1 MGPDTKSDSGHHE
14 LHGTLPPGTRLR
26 NYELISVLGQGAFGI
41 TYLARDTLLGREL
54 AIKEYLPSSLAV
66 REGGT
71 TVVPRSTQLAEDFVW
86 GRERFL
92 DEARTLVTLDSVPGV
107 VRVYDYL
114 EANGTA
120 YMVMALARGETL
132 EQRLKREG
140 SLPAPIIERL
150 LHQLLDGLEQV
161 HATGFLH
168 RDIKPANI
176 ILDAKNNPTLIDFG
190 ASRASMA
197 GRTTAMTAVFTP
209 RYAAA
214 EQHTSDEQGPWT
226 DIYGLSVTLYCA
238 VAGRPPPTAV
248 ERILNDRYQPLT
260 ELRPTDFPHE
270 MLRGIDAGLAVRAA
284 DRPQSI
290 AAWRPSFASNQEWPD
305 DATVVDRRLRR
316 TAEPAVPAAL
326 LPASAPSPA
335 ASARV
340 AARKRG
346 ALYVGSAGAAILL
359 AAGYF
364 MFVSRTGQPEAG
376 GKVDTELAARHQSDD
391 AADAE
396 TRRQAEAAA
405 LAKAQA
411 ERQQAEAEAR
421 QEAEAEAKRKAE
433 AEAQQK
439 ADAEAKRKADAE
451 AKQKADAEAKQ
462 KADAEA
468 KQKADAEAKQKA
480 DAEAKQKA
488 DAEAKQKADAEAKR
502 KADAEAK
509 QKADAEAKQKADA
522 EAKQKADAEAKQKAD
537 AEAKQK
543 ADAEAKRKADAEA
556 KQKADAEAKQK
567 ADTEAKQ
574 KADAEAKQ
582 KADAE
587 AKQKADAE
595 AKQKADAE
603 AKQKAD
609 DEAKQRADA
618 AARQKA
624 DAAADAAARKAAAE
638 AAETALQLT
647 LADRQRLQAAL
658 TMLGFDTRGSDGVFG
673 PRSREMIAAW
683 QRARSQ
689 PDTGFLSAV
698 QPEALLREASLENAR
713 KPADQQPVTIKRQ
726 KAEEP
731 KPTLSANDPRCK
743 SILQYS
749 QLTGA
754 LSDEDRAYLRDRCR

>member
-1 MGPDTKSDSGHHE
+1 MGPDTKSDSEHHE

-54 AIKEYLPSSLAV
+54 AIKEYLPTSLAL

-92 DEARTLVTLDSVPGV
+92 DEARTLVTLESVPAV

-132 EQRLKREG
+132 EQRLRREG
-140 SLPAPIIERL
+140 SLPAPIVERL
-150 LHQLLDGLEQV
+150 LNRLLEGLEQV
-161 HATGFLH
+161 HTTGFLH

-197 GRTTAMTAVFTP
+197 NRTTAMTAVFTP

-238 VAGRPPPTAV
+238 VAGRPPPSAV

-260 ELRPTDFPHE
+260 ELKPAGFPHK

-290 AAWRPSFASNQEWPD
+290 AAWRDSFASNPEWPD
-305 DATVVDRRLRR
+305 DATVVGRRILR
-316 TAEPAVPAAL
+316 APEPPVPLPAAAEL
-326 LPASAPSPA
+326 SGAAPSSA
-335 ASARV
+335 ALSGVTGRKRV
-340 AARKRG
+340 ALYAGG
-346 ALYVGSAGAAILL
+346 ATAAIVL

-364 MFVSRTGQPEAG
+364 MFVSQTGQPEAPP
-376 GKVDTELAARHQSDD
+376 KVDTEVAARHQSQD

-396 TRRQAEAAA
+396 AKRQAEAA

-411 ERQQAEAEAR
+411 EQQRAEAEAR
-421 QEAEAEAKRKAE
+421 QKAEAEAK
-433 AEAQQK
+433 QK
-439 ADAEAKRKADAE
+439 ADAEARQKAQAEAKPKADAE
-451 AKQKADAEAKQ
+451 ARQKAEAEAKQKADAEARQKAEAEAKQMADDEAKQRADAAAKQKADAEAKQ

-468 KQKADAEAKQKA
+468 
-480 DAEAKQKA
+480 
-488 DAEAKQKADAEAKR
+488 
-502 KADAEAK
+502 
-509 QKADAEAKQKADA
+509 
-522 EAKQKADAEAKQKAD
+522 
-537 AEAKQK
+537 
-543 ADAEAKRKADAEA
+543 
-556 KQKADAEAKQK
+556 
-567 ADTEAKQ
+567 
-574 KADAEAKQ
+574 
-582 KADAE
+582 
-587 AKQKADAE
+587 
-595 AKQKADAE
+595 
-603 AKQKAD
+603 
-609 DEAKQRADA
+609 
-618 AARQKA
+618 
-624 DAAADAAARKAAAE
+624 AADAVARKAAAE
-638 AAETALQLT
+638 TAENALQLT
-647 LADRQRLQAAL
+647 SADRQRLQGAL
-658 TMLGFDTRGSDGVFG
+658 TVLGFDTRGSDGVFG
-673 PRSREMIAAW
+673 PRSRQMIASW
-683 QRARSQ
+683 QRARGQ
-689 PDTGFLSAV
+689 ADTGFLSAT
-698 QPEALLREASLENAR
+698 QPEALLREASIETAR
-713 KPADQQPVTIKRQ
+713 KPADQQPVITKRQ
-726 KAEEP
+726 KAEDT
-731 KPTLSANDPRCK
+731 KPTLSASDPRCK

>member
-1 MGPDTKSDSGHHE
+1 MGPDTKSDSEHHE

-54 AIKEYLPSSLAV
+54 AIKEYLPTSLAL

-92 DEARTLVTLDSVPGV
+92 DEARTLVTLESVPAV

-132 EQRLKREG
+132 EQRLRREG
-140 SLPAPIIERL
+140 SLPAPIVERL
-150 LHQLLDGLEQV
+150 LDRLLDGLEQV
-161 HATGFLH
+161 HTTGFLH

-197 GRTTAMTAVFTP
+197 NRTTAMTAVFTP

-238 VAGRPPPTAV
+238 VAGRPPPSAV

-260 ELRPTDFPHE
+260 ELKPAGFPHK

-290 AAWRPSFASNQEWPD
+290 AAWRDSFASNPEWPD
-305 DATVVDRRLRR
+305 DATVVGRRIRR
-316 TAEPAVPAAL
+316 APEPPVPLPAAAEL
-326 LPASAPSPA
+326 SGAAPSSA
-335 ASARV
+335 ALSGVTGRKRV
-340 AARKRG
+340 ALYAGG
-346 ALYVGSAGAAILL
+346 ATAAIVL

-364 MFVSRTGQPEAG
+364 MFVSQTGQPEAPP
-376 GKVDTELAARHQSDD
+376 KVDTEVAARHQSQD

-396 TRRQAEAAA
+396 AKRQAEAA

-411 ERQQAEAEAR
+411 EQQRAEAEAR
-421 QEAEAEAKRKAE
+421 QKAEAEAK
-433 AEAQQK
+433 QK
-439 ADAEAKRKADAE
+439 ADAEARQKAQAEAKLKADAE
-451 AKQKADAEAKQ
+451 AKQKAEAEAKQKADAEVRQKAEADAKQKADAEVRQKAEADAKQKADAEARQKADDEAKQRADADAKQKADAEAKQ

-468 KQKADAEAKQKA
+468 
-480 DAEAKQKA
+480 
-488 DAEAKQKADAEAKR
+488 
-502 KADAEAK
+502 
-509 QKADAEAKQKADA
+509 
-522 EAKQKADAEAKQKAD
+522 
-537 AEAKQK
+537 
-543 ADAEAKRKADAEA
+543 
-556 KQKADAEAKQK
+556 
-567 ADTEAKQ
+567 
-574 KADAEAKQ
+574 
-582 KADAE
+582 
-587 AKQKADAE
+587 
-595 AKQKADAE
+595 
-603 AKQKAD
+603 
-609 DEAKQRADA
+609 
-618 AARQKA
+618 
-624 DAAADAAARKAAAE
+624 AADAVARKAAAE
-638 AAETALQLT
+638 TAENALQLT
-647 LADRQRLQAAL
+647 SADRQRLQGAL
-658 TMLGFDTRGSDGVFG
+658 TVLGFDTRGSDGVFG
-673 PRSREMIAAW
+673 PRSRQMIASW
-683 QRARSQ
+683 QRARGQ
-689 PDTGFLSAV
+689 ADTGFLSAT
-698 QPEALLREASLENAR
+698 QPEALLREASIETAR
-713 KPADQQPVTIKRQ
+713 KPADQQPPIIKRQ
-726 KAEEP
+726 KAEDT
-731 KPTLSANDPRCK
+731 KPTLSASNPRCK

>member
-1 MGPDTKSDSGHHE
+1 MGPDTKSDSEHHE

-41 TYLARDTLLGREL
+41 TYLARDTQLGREL
-54 AIKEYLPSSLAV
+54 AIKEYLPTSLAL

-92 DEARTLVTLDSVPGV
+92 DEARTLVTLENVPAV

-132 EQRLKREG
+132 EQRLRREG
-140 SLPAPIIERL
+140 SLPAPIVERL
-150 LHQLLDGLEQV
+150 LHRLLEGLEQV
-161 HATGFLH
+161 HTTGFLH

-238 VAGRPPPTAV
+238 VAGKPPPTAV

-260 ELRPTDFPHE
+260 ELKPAGFPHE

-290 AAWRPSFASNQEWPD
+290 ADWRARFALNQAWPD
-305 DATVVDRRLRR
+305 DATVVDRRTRR
-316 TAEPAVPAAL
+316 SPEPLVPLPAATEL
-326 LPASAPSPA
+326 SESAPSSA
-335 ASARV
+335 ALSGVTGRKRV
-340 AARKRG
+340 ALYAGG
-346 ALYVGSAGAAILL
+346 ATAAIVL

-364 MFVSRTGQPEAG
+364 MFVSQTGQPETPP
-376 GKVDTELAARHQSDD
+376 KVDTEVAARHQSQD

-396 TRRQAEAAA
+396 AKRQAEAA

-411 ERQQAEAEAR
+411 ERQRAE
-421 QEAEAEAKRKAE
+421 
-433 AEAQQK
+433 
-439 ADAEAKRKADAE
+439 
-451 AKQKADAEAKQ
+451 
-462 KADAEA
+462 
-468 KQKADAEAKQKA
+468 
-480 DAEAKQKA
+480 
-488 DAEAKQKADAEAKR
+488 AEAKQKADAEAKR

-509 QKADAEAKQKADA
+509 QKADAEAKQK
-522 EAKQKADAEAKQKAD
+522 
-537 AEAKQK
+537 
-543 ADAEAKRKADAEA
+543 
-556 KQKADAEAKQK
+556 
-567 ADTEAKQ
+567 T
-574 KADAEAKQ
+574 
-582 KADAE
+582 
-587 AKQKADAE
+587 
-595 AKQKADAE
+595 
-603 AKQKAD
+603 D

-618 AARQKA
+618 EARQKA
-624 DAAADAAARKAAAE
+624 EAAADAAARKAAAE
-638 AAETALQLT
+638 TAETALQLT
-647 LADRQRLQAAL
+647 SADRQRLQVAL
-658 TMLGFDTRGSDGVFG
+658 TVLGFDTRGSDGVFG
-673 PRSREMIAAW
+673 PRSREMIASW
-683 QRARSQ
+683 QRAHSQ
-689 PDTGFLSAV
+689 PDTGFLSAA
-698 QPEALLREASLENAR
+698 QPEALLRDASLETAR
-713 KPADQQPVTIKRQ
+713 KPADQQPVIIKRQ
-726 KAEEP
+726 KTEDT

>member
-1 MGPDTKSDSGHHE
+1 MGPDTKSDSEHHE

-54 AIKEYLPSSLAV
+54 AIKEYLPTSLAL

-92 DEARTLVTLDSVPGV
+92 DEARTLVTLESVPAV

-132 EQRLKREG
+132 EQRLRREG
-140 SLPAPIIERL
+140 SLPAPIVERL
-150 LHQLLDGLEQV
+150 LHRLLEGLEQV
-161 HATGFLH
+161 HTTGFLH

-238 VAGRPPPTAV
+238 VAGRPPPSAV

-260 ELRPTDFPHE
+260 ELKPAGFPHE
-270 MLRGIDAGLAVRAA
+270 MLRGIDSGLAVRAA

-290 AAWRPSFASNQEWPD
+290 AAWRANFASNQEWPS
-305 DATVVDRRLRR
+305 DATVVDRRIRR
-316 TAEPAVPAAL
+316 TPEPPVPLPAAAEL
-326 LPASAPSPA
+326 SGSAPSSA
-335 ASARV
+335 ALSGVTGRKRV
-340 AARKRG
+340 ALYAGG
-346 ALYVGSAGAAILL
+346 ATAAIVL

-364 MFVSRTGQPEAG
+364 MFVSQTGQPEAQPQ
-376 GKVDTELAARHQSDD
+376 VDTEVAARHQSQD

-396 TRRQAEAAA
+396 AKRQAEAA

-421 QEAEAEAKRKAE
+421 QKAEAEAKQRAE
-433 AEAQQK
+433 
-439 ADAEAKRKADAE
+439 AEAKRKADAE

-480 DAEAKQKA
+480 DAEAQ
-488 DAEAKQKADAEAKR
+488 
-502 KADAEAK
+502 
-509 QKADAEAKQKADA
+509 
-522 EAKQKADAEAKQKAD
+522 
-537 AEAKQK
+537 
-543 ADAEAKRKADAEA
+543 
-556 KQKADAEAKQK
+556 
-567 ADTEAKQ
+567 
-574 KADAEAKQ
+574 
-582 KADAE
+582 
-587 AKQKADAE
+587 QKADAE

-618 AARQKA
+618 DAKQKA
-624 DAAADAAARKAAAE
+624 EAAADAVARKAAAE
-638 AAETALQLT
+638 TTETALRLT
-647 LADRQRLQAAL
+647 SVDRQRLQVAL
-658 TMLGFDTRGSDGVFG
+658 TVLGFDTRGSDGVFG
-673 PRSREMIAAW
+673 PRSREMIASW

-689 PDTGFLSAV
+689 PDTGFLSAA
-698 QPEALLREASLENAR
+698 QPEALLREASIETAR
-713 KPADQQPVTIKRQ
+713 KPADQQSVTIRRQ
-726 KAEEP
+726 KAEDT
-731 KPTLSANDPRCK
+731 KPALSASDPRCK

>member
-1 MGPDTKSDSGHHE
+1 MGPDTKSDSEHHE

-54 AIKEYLPSSLAV
+54 AIKEYLPTSLAL

-92 DEARTLVTLDSVPGV
+92 DEARTLVTLESVPAV

-132 EQRLKREG
+132 EQRLRREG
-140 SLPAPIIERL
+140 SLPAPIVERL
-150 LHQLLDGLEQV
+150 LNRLLEGLEQV
-161 HATGFLH
+161 HTTGFLH

-197 GRTTAMTAVFTP
+197 HRTTAMTAVFTP

-238 VAGRPPPTAV
+238 VAGKPPPTAV

-260 ELRPTDFPHE
+260 ELQPAGFPPE

-290 AAWRPSFASNQEWPD
+290 ADWRARFAPNQAWPD
-305 DATVVDRRLRR
+305 DATVVDRRQRR
-316 TAEPAVPAAL
+316 APEPLVP
-326 LPASAPSPA
+326 LPSATELSQSAPSPA
-335 ASARV
+335 ALSGVSGRKRV
-340 AARKRG
+340 ALYAGG
-346 ALYVGSAGAAILL
+346 ATAAVVL

-364 MFVSRTGQPEAG
+364 MFVSHTGQPETPP
-376 GKVDTELAARHQSDD
+376 KVDTEVTARHQSQD

-396 TRRQAEAAA
+396 AKRQAEAA

-411 ERQQAEAEAR
+411 ERQRAEAEAR
-421 QEAEAEAKRKAE
+421 QKAE
-433 AEAQQK
+433 
-439 ADAEAKRKADAE
+439 AE
-451 AKQKADAEAKQ
+451 AKQKADAEAKL
-462 KADAEA
+462 
-468 KQKADAEAKQKA
+468 KA

-509 QKADAEAKQKADA
+509 LKADAEAKQKADA
-522 EAKQKADAEAKQKAD
+522 EAKQKADAEAKQ
-537 AEAKQK
+537 
-543 ADAEAKRKADAEA
+543 R
-556 KQKADAEAKQK
+556 
-567 ADTEAKQ
+567 
-574 KADAEAKQ
+574 ADAEAKQ

-595 AKQKADAE
+595 AKLKADAE

-609 DEAKQRADA
+609 
-618 AARQKA
+618 
-624 DAAADAAARKAAAE
+624 
-638 AAETALQLT
+638 
-647 LADRQRLQAAL
+647 
-658 TMLGFDTRGSDGVFG
+658 
-673 PRSREMIAAW
+673 
-683 QRARSQ
+683 
-689 PDTGFLSAV
+689 
-698 QPEALLREASLENAR
+698 
-713 KPADQQPVTIKRQ
+713 
-726 KAEEP
+726 
-731 KPTLSANDPRCK
+731 
-743 SILQYS
+743 
-749 QLTGA
+749 
-754 LSDEDRAYLRDRCR
+754 

>member
-1 MGPDTKSDSGHHE
+1 MGPDTKSDSEHHE

-41 TYLARDTLLGREL
+41 TYLARDTQLGREL
-54 AIKEYLPSSLAV
+54 AIKEYLPTSLAL

-92 DEARTLVTLDSVPGV
+92 DEARTLVTLESVPAV

-132 EQRLKREG
+132 EQRLRREG
-140 SLPAPIIERL
+140 SLPAPIVERL
-150 LHQLLDGLEQV
+150 LNRLLEGLEQV
-161 HATGFLH
+161 HTTGFLH

-197 GRTTAMTAVFTP
+197 NRTTAMTAVFTP

-260 ELRPTDFPHE
+260 ELKPAGFPHE

-290 AAWRPSFASNQEWPD
+290 ADWRARFALNQAWPD
-305 DATVVDRRLRR
+305 DATVVDRRMRR
-316 TAEPAVPAAL
+316 SPEPLVPLPAGTELSEAAPSSAAL
-326 LPASAPSPA
+326 SG
-335 ASARV
+335 V
-340 AARKRG
+340 TGRKRI
-346 ALYVGSAGAAILL
+346 ALFAGGVTAAAVL

-364 MFVSRTGQPEAG
+364 MFVSQTGQPETPP
-376 GKVDTELAARHQSDD
+376 KVDTEVAARHQSQE

-396 TRRQAEAAA
+396 AKRQAEAA

-411 ERQQAEAEAR
+411 ERQRAEAEAR
-421 QEAEAEAKRKAE
+421 QKAEAEAKQKAE
-433 AEAQQK
+433 
-439 ADAEAKRKADAE
+439 AE

-480 DAEAKQKA
+480 DAEAKLKA
-488 DAEAKQKADAEAKR
+488 DAEAKQKADAEAKL

-509 QKADAEAKQKADA
+509 QKGRRRSQAEGRCRGEAKG
-522 EAKQKADAEAKQKAD
+522 
-537 AEAKQK
+537 
-543 ADAEAKRKADAEA
+543 R
-556 KQKADAEAKQK
+556 
-567 ADTEAKQ
+567 
-574 KADAEAKQ
+574 
-582 KADAE
+582 
-587 AKQKADAE
+587 
-595 AKQKADAE
+595 
-603 AKQKAD
+603 
-609 DEAKQRADA
+609 R
-618 AARQKA
+618 
-624 DAAADAAARKAAAE
+624 
-638 AAETALQLT
+638 
-647 LADRQRLQAAL
+647 
-658 TMLGFDTRGSDGVFG
+658 
-673 PRSREMIAAW
+673 
-683 QRARSQ
+683 RSQ
-689 PDTGFLSAV
+689 
-698 QPEALLREASLENAR
+698 
-713 KPADQQPVTIKRQ
+713 
-726 KAEEP
+726 AE
-731 KPTLSANDPRCK
+731 
-743 SILQYS
+743 
-749 QLTGA
+749 G
-754 LSDEDRAYLRDRCR
+754 

>member
-1 MGPDTKSDSGHHE
+1 MGPDTKSDSEHHE

-54 AIKEYLPSSLAV
+54 AIKEYLPTSLAL

-92 DEARTLVTLDSVPGV
+92 DEARTLVTLESVPAV

-132 EQRLKREG
+132 EQRLRREG
-140 SLPAPIIERL
+140 SLPASIVERL
-150 LHQLLDGLEQV
+150 LDRLLEGLEQV
-161 HATGFLH
+161 HTTGFLH

-176 ILDAKNNPTLIDFG
+176 ILDAGNNPTLIDFG

-238 VAGRPPPTAV
+238 VAGRPPPSAV

-260 ELRPTDFPHE
+260 DLKPPGFPHE
-270 MLRGIDAGLAVRAA
+270 ILRGIDAGLAVRAA

-290 AAWRPSFASNQEWPD
+290 ADWRARFASNQEWPD
-305 DATVVDRRLRR
+305 DATVVDRRIRR
-316 TAEPAVPAAL
+316 APAPGVAERLATPQPAVASPF
-326 LPASAPSPA
+326 LPAPSDVT
-335 ASARV
+335 R
-340 AARKRG
+340 RKRL
-346 ALYVGSAGAAILL
+346 ALYAGGATAAIVL

-364 MFVSRTGQPEAG
+364 MFVSQTGQPETQ
-376 GKVDTELAARHQSDD
+376 GKVDTEVAARHQSDD
-391 AADAE
+391 AAEAE
-396 TRRQAEAAA
+396 SKRQAEAA

-411 ERQQAEAEAR
+411 ERQRAEAEAR
-421 QEAEAEAKRKAE
+421 QKAEAEAKQKADAEARQKAAAEAKQRAE
-433 AEAQQK
+433 AEAKQK
-439 ADAEAKRKADAE
+439 ADAEAKQKADAEAKQKADAEAKQKADAEAKQRAEAEAKQKADAEAKQKADAEAKQKADAE

-502 KADAEAK
+502 KAD
-509 QKADAEAKQKADA
+509 
-522 EAKQKADAEAKQKAD
+522 
-537 AEAKQK
+537 
-543 ADAEAKRKADAEA
+543 
-556 KQKADAEAKQK
+556 
-567 ADTEAKQ
+567 
-574 KADAEAKQ
+574 
-582 KADAE
+582 
-587 AKQKADAE
+587 
-595 AKQKADAE
+595 
-603 AKQKAD
+603 

-618 AARQKA
+618 EAKKA
-624 DAAADAAARKAAAE
+624 DAAADAATRKAAAE

-647 LADRQRLQAAL
+647 SADRQRLQAAL
-658 TMLGFDTRGSDGVFG
+658 TVLGFDTRGSDGVFG
-673 PRSREMIAAW
+673 PRSREMIASW
-683 QRARSQ
+683 QRARGQ
-689 PDTGFLSAV
+689 PDTGFLSAA
-698 QPEALLREASLENAR
+698 QQEALLREASLESAR

-726 KAEEP
+726 KTEET

>member
-1 MGPDTKSDSGHHE
+1 MVADTKADAKPHE
-14 LHGTLPPGTRLR
+14 LRGTLPAGTRLR

-41 TYLARDTLLGREL
+41 TYLARDTQLGREL
-54 AIKEYLPSSLAV
+54 AIKEYLPTSLAL

-92 DEARTLVTLDSVPGV
+92 DEARTLVTLENVPAV

-140 SLPAPIIERL
+140 SLPAPIVERL
-150 LHQLLDGLEQV
+150 LDRLLDGLEQV
-161 HATGFLH
+161 HTTGFLH

-238 VAGRPPPTAV
+238 VAGKPPPTAV

-260 ELRPTDFPHE
+260 ELKPAGFPHE
-270 MLRGIDAGLAVRAA
+270 MLRGIDSGLAVRAA

-290 AAWRPSFASNQEWPD
+290 AAWRANFASNQEWPS
-305 DATVVDRRLRR
+305 DATVVDRRIRR
-316 TAEPAVPAAL
+316 TPEPPVPLPAAAEL
-326 LPASAPSPA
+326 SGSAPSSA
-335 ASARV
+335 ALSGVTGRKRV
-340 AARKRG
+340 ALYAGG
-346 ALYVGSAGAAILL
+346 ATAAIVL

-364 MFVSRTGQPEAG
+364 MFVSQTGQPEAQPQ
-376 GKVDTELAARHQSDD
+376 VDTEVAARHQSQD

-396 TRRQAEAAA
+396 AKRQAEAA

-411 ERQQAEAEAR
+411 ERQRAE
-421 QEAEAEAKRKAE
+421 
-433 AEAQQK
+433 
-439 ADAEAKRKADAE
+439 
-451 AKQKADAEAKQ
+451 
-462 KADAEA
+462 
-468 KQKADAEAKQKA
+468 
-480 DAEAKQKA
+480 
-488 DAEAKQKADAEAKR
+488 AEAKQKADAEAKR

-509 QKADAEAKQKADA
+509 L
-522 EAKQKADAEAKQKAD
+522 
-537 AEAKQK
+537 
-543 ADAEAKRKADAEA
+543 
-556 KQKADAEAKQK
+556 
-567 ADTEAKQ
+567 
-574 KADAEAKQ
+574 
-582 KADAE
+582 
-587 AKQKADAE
+587 
-595 AKQKADAE
+595 KADAE

-618 AARQKA
+618 EARQKA
-624 DAAADAAARKAAAE
+624 EAAADDAARKAAAE
-638 AAETALQLT
+638 TAETALRLT
-647 LADRQRLQAAL
+647 SADRQRLQVAL
-658 TMLGFDTRGSDGVFG
+658 TVLGFDTRGSDGVFG
-673 PRSREMIAAW
+673 PRSREMIASW

-689 PDTGFLSAV
+689 PDTGFLSAA
-698 QPEALLREASLENAR
+698 QPEALLREASIETAR
-713 KPADQQPVTIKRQ
+713 RPVDQQPVIIKGQ
-726 KAEEP
+726 KAEDT

>member
-1 MGPDTKSDSGHHE
+1 MGPDTKSDSEHHE

-54 AIKEYLPSSLAV
+54 AIKEYLPTSLAL

-71 TVVPRSTQLAEDFVW
+71 TVVPRSTKLAEDFVW

-92 DEARTLVTLDSVPGV
+92 DEARTLVTLESVPAV
-107 VRVYDYL
+107 VHVYDYL

-132 EQRLKREG
+132 EQRLRREG
-140 SLPAPIIERL
+140 SLPAPIVERL
-150 LHQLLDGLEQV
+150 LNRLLEGLEQV
-161 HATGFLH
+161 HTTGFLH

-260 ELRPTDFPHE
+260 ELKPAGFPHE
-270 MLRGIDAGLAVRAA
+270 MLKGIDAGLAVRAV

-290 AAWRPSFASNQEWPD
+290 ADWRARFALNQAWPD
-305 DATVVDRRLRR
+305 DATVVDRRMRR
-316 TAEPAVPAAL
+316 SPEPLVPLPAAIEL
-326 LPASAPSPA
+326 SESTPSSAALSG
-335 ASARV
+335 V
-340 AARKRG
+340 TGRKRV
-346 ALYVGSAGAAILL
+346 ALYVGGATAAIVL

-364 MFVSRTGQPEAG
+364 MFVSQTGQPEPPP
-376 GKVDTELAARHQSDD
+376 KVDTEVAARHQSQD
-391 AADAE
+391 A
-396 TRRQAEAAA
+396 
-405 LAKAQA
+405 
-411 ERQQAEAEAR
+411 
-421 QEAEAEAKRKAE
+421 
-433 AEAQQK
+433 
-439 ADAEAKRKADAE
+439 ADAEAKRQAEAALANAQAERQRAEAE
-451 AKQKADAEAKQ
+451 AKQKADVEAKL
-462 KADAEA
+462 
-468 KQKADAEAKQKA
+468 KA

-509 QKADAEAKQKADA
+509 L
-522 EAKQKADAEAKQKAD
+522 
-537 AEAKQK
+537 
-543 ADAEAKRKADAEA
+543 
-556 KQKADAEAKQK
+556 
-567 ADTEAKQ
+567 
-574 KADAEAKQ
+574 
-582 KADAE
+582 
-587 AKQKADAE
+587 
-595 AKQKADAE
+595 
-603 AKQKAD
+603 KAD

-618 AARQKA
+618 DARQKA
-624 DAAADAAARKAAAE
+624 AAE
-638 AAETALQLT
+638 TAETALQLT
-647 LADRQRLQAAL
+647 SADRQRLQMAL
-658 TMLGFDTRGSDGVFG
+658 TVLGFDTRGSDGVFG
-673 PRSREMIAAW
+673 PRSREMIASW

-689 PDTGFLSAV
+689 PDTGFLSAA
-698 QPEALLREASLENAR
+698 QPEALLREASTETAR
-713 KPADQQPVTIKRQ
+713 RPVDQQPVIIKRQ
-726 KAEEP
+726 KAEDT

>member
-316 TAEPAVPAAL
+316 TAEPAVPATL
-326 LPASAPSPA
+326 LPGSAPSPA
-335 ASARV
+335 APARV

-346 ALYVGSAGAAILL
+346 ALYAGGAGAAILL

-421 QEAEAEAKRKAE
+421 QEAEAEAKRKA
-433 AEAQQK
+433 
-439 ADAEAKRKADAE
+439 
-451 AKQKADAEAKQ
+451 
-462 KADAEA
+462 
-468 KQKADAEAKQKA
+468 
-480 DAEAKQKA
+480 
-488 DAEAKQKADAEAKR
+488 
-502 KADAEAK
+502 
-509 QKADAEAKQKADA
+509 
-522 EAKQKADAEAKQKAD
+522 
-537 AEAKQK
+537 
-543 ADAEAKRKADAEA
+543 
-556 KQKADAEAKQK
+556 
-567 ADTEAKQ
+567 
-574 KADAEAKQ
+574 
-582 KADAE
+582 
-587 AKQKADAE
+587 
-595 AKQKADAE
+595 
-603 AKQKAD
+603 
-609 DEAKQRADA
+609 
-618 AARQKA
+618 
-624 DAAADAAARKAAAE
+624 
-638 AAETALQLT
+638 
-647 LADRQRLQAAL
+647 
-658 TMLGFDTRGSDGVFG
+658 DG
-673 PRSREMIAAW
+673 
-683 QRARSQ
+683 
-689 PDTGFLSAV
+689 
-698 QPEALLREASLENAR
+698 
-713 KPADQQPVTIKRQ
+713 
-726 KAEEP
+726 
-731 KPTLSANDPRCK
+731 
-743 SILQYS
+743 
-749 QLTGA
+749 
-754 LSDEDRAYLRDRCR
+754 

>member
-1 MGPDTKSDSGHHE
+1 MGPDTKSDSEHHE

-26 NYELISVLGQGAFGI
+26 NYELISVRGQGAFGI
-41 TYLARDTLLGREL
+41 TYLARDTQLGREL
-54 AIKEYLPSSLAV
+54 AIKEYLPTSLAL

-92 DEARTLVTLDSVPGV
+92 DEARTLVTLENVPAV

-132 EQRLKREG
+132 EQRLRREG
-140 SLPAPIIERL
+140 SLPAPIVERL
-150 LHQLLDGLEQV
+150 LNRLLEGLEQV
-161 HATGFLH
+161 HTTGFLH

-238 VAGRPPPTAV
+238 VAGKPPPTAV

-260 ELRPTDFPHE
+260 ELKPAGFPHE
-270 MLRGIDAGLAVRAA
+270 MLKGIEAGLAVRAA
-284 DRPQSI
+284 NRPQSI
-290 AAWRPSFASNQEWPD
+290 ADWRARFALNQAWPD
-305 DATVVDRRLRR
+305 DATVVDRRMRR
-316 TAEPAVPAAL
+316 SPEPLVPLPAATEL
-326 LPASAPSPA
+326 SESALSSTA
-335 ASARV
+335 LSGVTGRKRV
-340 AARKRG
+340 ALYAGG
-346 ALYVGSAGAAILL
+346 ATAAIVL

-364 MFVSRTGQPEAG
+364 MFVSQTGQPETPP
-376 GKVDTELAARHQSDD
+376 KVDTEVAARHQSQD
-391 AADAE
+391 AVDAE
-396 TRRQAEAAA
+396 AKRQAEAA

-411 ERQQAEAEAR
+411 ERQR
-421 QEAEAEAKRKAE
+421 AEAEAK
-433 AEAQQK
+433 QK
-439 ADAEAKRKADAE
+439 ADAEAKRKADA
-451 AKQKADAEAKQ
+451 K
-462 KADAEA
+462 
-468 KQKADAEAKQKA
+468 
-480 DAEAKQKA
+480 
-488 DAEAKQKADAEAKR
+488 AKQKADAEAKR

-509 QKADAEAKQKADA
+509 LKADAEAKQKADA
-522 EAKQKADAEAKQKAD
+522 EAKL
-537 AEAKQK
+537 
-543 ADAEAKRKADAEA
+543 
-556 KQKADAEAKQK
+556 
-567 ADTEAKQ
+567 
-574 KADAEAKQ
+574 

-609 DEAKQRADA
+609 DEAKQKADA
-618 AARQKA
+618 EARQKA
-624 DAAADAAARKAAAE
+624 EAAVDAAARKAAAE
-638 AAETALQLT
+638 TAETALQLT
-647 LADRQRLQAAL
+647 SADRQRLPVAL
-658 TMLGFDTRGSDGVFG
+658 TVLGFDTRGSDGVFG
-673 PRSREMIAAW
+673 PRSREMIASW
-683 QRARSQ
+683 QRAHSQ
-689 PDTGFLSAV
+689 PDTGFLSAA
-698 QPEALLREASLENAR
+698 QPEALLRDASLETAR
-713 KPADQQPVTIKRQ
+713 KPADQQPVIIKRQ
-726 KAEEP
+726 KTEDT

>member
-71 TVVPRSTQLAEDFVW
+71 TVVPRSTQLAEDFIW
-86 GRERFL
+86 GRQRFL

-150 LHQLLDGLEQV
+150 LHHLLDGLEQV

-260 ELRPTDFPHE
+260 ELKPTDFPHE

-290 AAWRPSFASNQEWPD
+290 AAWRASFAANQEWPD
-305 DATVVDRRLRR
+305 DATVVDRRRR
-316 TAEPAVPAAL
+316 TEPPVPATQ

-335 ASARV
+335 IPARV
-340 AARKRG
+340 AKRKRG
-346 ALYVGSAGAAILL
+346 ALYAGGAGAAILL
-359 AAGYF
+359 AAGFF
-364 MFVSRTGQPEAG
+364 MFVSRTGQPETG

-396 TRRQAEAAA
+396 TKRQAEAAA

-411 ERQQAEAEAR
+411 EQQQAEAEAR
-421 QEAEAEAKRKAE
+421 QKAEAAKRKAE
-433 AEAQQK
+433 VEAQQK
-439 ADAEAKRKADAE
+439 AEAEAKRKADAE

-468 KQKADAEAKQKA
+468 KQKADAEANQKADAEAKQKADAEAKRKADAEAKQKA

-509 QKADAEAKQKADA
+509 QKADAEAKQKAAA
-522 EAKQKADAEAKQKAD
+522 EAKQKADAEAKL
-537 AEAKQK
+537 
-543 ADAEAKRKADAEA
+543 
-556 KQKADAEAKQK
+556 
-567 ADTEAKQ
+567 
-574 KADAEAKQ
+574 
-582 KADAE
+582 
-587 AKQKADAE
+587 
-595 AKQKADAE
+595 KADAE

-618 AARQKA
+618 AAKQKA
-624 DAAADAAARKAAAE
+624 DATADAAARKAAAE
-638 AAETALQLT
+638 AAETALQLAS
-647 LADRQRLQAAL
+647 ADRQRLQAAL
-658 TMLGFDTRGSDGVFG
+658 TVLGFDTGGSDGVFG

-683 QRARSQ
+683 QRARNQ
-689 PDTGFLSAV
+689 PDTGFLSAA
-698 QPEALLREASLENAR
+698 QPEALLREASLETAR
-713 KPADQQPVTIKRQ
+713 KPAGQQPLTIKRQ
-726 KAEEP
+726 KTEETR
-731 KPTLSANDPRCK
+731 PTSSANDRRCK